1 MHSCQKFEHLFVCL
15 VGIIANVTKTVLYKQ
30 SGPML
35 SHSAIQ
41 FIITSNSL
49 ATLQHRVI
57 KNIVLHLI
65 SAWDTFAL
73 PVETASCDLCDGGKL
88 LYGSNGGIL
97 LHRGVVGV
105 LDRGSGLDGS
115 CDSNG
120 GCCVESGF
128 NVDIRLSGDFFVNV
142 SFCLRPGLSI
152 LEKSS
157 GGDGGGL
164 DNGGEVICS
173 SYGGNG
179 GHRYGGD
186 GVALGSSVPCSGK
199 LGFGSLHL
207 RGISNVKLGGS
218 AGHSQSSDN
227 NEALHFFFR

>member
-105 LDRGSGLDGS
+105 LDRGSGLDGG
-115 CDSNG
+115 CDGNRG
-120 GCCVESGF
+120 CVESGF
-128 NVDIRLSGDFFVNV
+128 NVDIRFSGDFFVNV
-142 SFCLRPGLSI
+142 SFFLGPGLSI
-152 LEKSS
+152 LEKS
-157 GGDGGGL
+157 G
-164 DNGGEVICS
+164 C
-173 SYGGNG
+173 
-179 GHRYGGD
+179 GD

-199 LGFGSLHL
+199 LGFGSLNL

-218 AGHSQSSDN
+218 AGHSQSSEN